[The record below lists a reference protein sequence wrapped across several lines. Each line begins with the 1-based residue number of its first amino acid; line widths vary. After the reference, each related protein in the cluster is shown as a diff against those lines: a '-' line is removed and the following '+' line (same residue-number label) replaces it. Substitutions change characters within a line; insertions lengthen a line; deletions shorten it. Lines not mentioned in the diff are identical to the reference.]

1 MVIAGS
7 LSTPVVAQSLAPQS
21 VEHQSVEHQSVDHQ
35 SVEHSQ
41 RAARTLVKAPPG
53 FNETCRR
60 YQWFCVNQTSRAG
73 TASQDG
79 LLDLAHKINRR
90 VNNTVTQL
98 SDPENYGVADYWT
111 LPVNGNGD
119 CEDFV
124 LQKYKLLLDAG
135 VDSRDMSI
143 AVVLDGK
150 GGNHAVLVLRHSTG
164 DLVLDSLS
172 RRIRPWNQTGYTYLA
187 MQSSGD
193 KTQWEVV
200 MNQPRDSNVL
210 ALR

>member
-1 MVIAGS
+1 MHRLRNGLRICLSIATIILAGS
-7 LSTPVVAQSLAPQS
+7 LAAPAEAQSPEPAQP
-21 VEHQSVEHQSVDHQ
+21 
-35 SVEHSQ
+35 
-41 RAARTLVKAPPG
+41 AARRLVDAPPG
-53 FNETCRR
+53 FRDSCRR
-60 YQWFCVNQTSRAG
+60 YQWFCTNRTTGDRPIDQA
-73 TASQDG
+73 D
-79 LLDLAHKINRR
+79 LLDLARKINRR
-90 VNNTVTQL
+90 INLVVSPL
-98 SDPENYGVADYWT
+98 SDAENYGVADYWT

-135 VDSRDMSI
+135 VDSRKLSI
-143 AVVLDGK
+143 AVVLDRQGN
-150 GGNHAVLVLRHSTG
+150 NHAVLVLRHGSV
-164 DLVLDSLS
+164 DLVLDSLT

-210 ALR
+210 AQR